1 MGKIIAVVR
10 KNTNFPEVKQ
20 RQTESIKEYVKTNNI
35 KLSGAIELEISTPNE
50 ENKME
55 KLITSCTEGDTVIFE
70 NLSCVSR
77 TVDETTKI
85 IQRFSNS
92 GVTLIIIAQ
101 NLTIKPNDRLS
112 QVIISIFKLAVK
124 LEKDLMS
131 IRTKEAL
138 ANKKLQGQVLGKPK
152 GTIQSSKFDAQRDK
166 IEELLELGLS
176 VRKISKILGYNNHIG
191 LNNYVKKRKIRE
203 EVMQRVLEKEKEKNS
218 EINQTIEL

>member
-1 MGKIIAVVR
+1 VSKIIALVR
-10 KNTNFPEVKQ
+10 KNTNFPEIKQ
-20 RQTESIKEYVKTNNI
+20 RQTDSIKEYVKSNNI

-50 ENKME
+50 ETKMD
-55 KLITSCTEGDTVIFE
+55 KLISTCSEGDTVIFE
-70 NLSCVSR
+70 NLSCMSR

-85 IQRFSNS
+85 IQKFSNA
-92 GVTLIIIAQ
+92 GVTLVVIAQ
-101 NLTIKPNDRLS
+101 NLKIKPNDKLS

-203 EVMQRVLEKEKEKNS
+203 EVLKRILEKEGEV
-218 EINQTIEL
+218 NQAIDL

>member
-1 MGKIIAVVR
+1 MSKIIAIVR
-10 KNTNFPEVKQ
+10 KNTNFPNIKQ
-20 RQTESIKEYVKTNNI
+20 KQTDSIKEYVKANNI
-35 KLSGAIELEISTPNE
+35 KLSGAVELEISTPNE
-50 ENKME
+50 EAKID
-55 KLITSCTEGDTVIFE
+55 KLIASCSENDTVIFE
-70 NLSCVSR
+70 NLSCMSR
-77 TVDETTKI
+77 TVDETTKL
-85 IQRFSNS
+85 IQKFSNA

-101 NLTIKPNDRLS
+101 NLKIKPNDRLS

-131 IRTKEAL
+131 LRTKEAL

-152 GTIQSSKFDAQRDK
+152 GTIQKSKFDAQRDK

-203 EVMQRVLEKEKEKNS
+203 EVMSRVLEKEA
-218 EINQTIEL
+218 QTIEL

>member
-1 MGKIIAVVR
+1 MSKIIALVR
-10 KNTNFPEVKQ
+10 KNTNFPEIKQ
-20 RQTESIKEYVKTNNI
+20 RQTDSIKEYVKSNNI

-50 ENKME
+50 ETKMD
-55 KLITSCTEGDTVIFE
+55 KLISTCSEGDTVIFE
-70 NLSCVSR
+70 NLSCMSR

-85 IQRFSNS
+85 IQKFSNA
-92 GVTLIIIAQ
+92 GVTLVVIAQ
-101 NLTIKPNDRLS
+101 NLKIKPNDKLS

-203 EVMQRVLEKEKEKNS
+203 EVLKRILEKEGEV
-218 EINQTIEL
+218 NQAIDL

>member
-1 MGKIIAVVR
+1 MSKIIALVR
-10 KNTNFPEVKQ
+10 KNTNFPEIKQ
-20 RQTESIKEYVKTNNI
+20 RQTDSIKEYVKANDI

-50 ENKME
+50 EAKMD
-55 KLITSCTEGDTVIFE
+55 KLISTCVEGDTVIFE
-70 NLSCVSR
+70 NLSCMSR
-77 TVDETTKI
+77 TVDETTKL
-85 IQRFSNS
+85 IQKFSNA
-92 GVTLIIIAQ
+92 GVTLIVIAQ
-101 NLTIKPNDRLS
+101 NLKIKPNDKLS

-152 GTIQSSKFDAQRDK
+152 GTIQKSKFDDQRDK

-203 EVMQRVLEKEKEKNS
+203 EVLSRILEKDSNL
-218 EINQTIEL
+218 NQAIDL